1 MRIAEAA
8 ERSGLSIDTIRYYE
22 KSGLVPKVG
31 RGRDGQRRFSPEN
44 IDWLTL
50 LYWLRETGMPMKTM
64 QRFAE
69 LYRAGDHTLPE
80 RKQILLAH
88 GEHLK
93 KRRSDLDRCEE
104 VLAHKLAIYKELGI

>member
-8 ERSGLSIDTIRYYE
+8 DRSGLSIDTIRYYE

-31 RGRDGQRRFSPEN
+31 RGRDGQRYFSPEN

-50 LYWLRETGMPMKTM
+50 LYWLRETGMPMKIM
-64 QRFAE
+64 RRFAE

-80 RKQILLAH
+80 RKEILLAH
-88 GEHLK
+88 GEQLK
-93 KRRSDLDRCEE
+93 KRRADLDRCEE